1 MDRPTFA
8 ALVLILSAIGIY
20 GLIAYSVGQR
30 TQEIGIRMALGAKAA
45 DISRMILREGMEI
58 TAIGSAIGFA
68 LAIPSPKV
76 FDAIFSDLAV
86 GAPAVYPVV
95 LADMLVVALAATL
108 APACRA
114 ARVGPPRGH
123 LAPLPLQNLL
133 WEPRA
138 GRTALMAVC

>member
-8 ALVLILSAIGIY
+8 ALALILSAIGIY

-76 FDAIFSDLAV
+76 FDAIFSDLAF

-95 LADMLVVALAATL
+95 LADMLVVALSRGRSKSRQAGDRNPGRGIHGVFAEPGRAQTTL
-108 APACRA
+108 CPQVRA
-114 ARVGPPRGH
+114 EH
-123 LAPLPLQNLL
+123 
-133 WEPRA
+133 
-138 GRTALMAVC
+138 

>member
-1 MDRPTFA
+1 VDRPTFA
-8 ALVLILSAIGIY
+8 ALALILSAIGIY

-68 LAIPSPKV
+68 LA
-76 FDAIFSDLAV
+76 
-86 GAPAVYPVV
+86 
-95 LADMLVVALAATL
+95 ATL